1 MPRLVGLAWLVVRP
15 ARRRRRSW
23 IVTPCFARV
32 TIHDPGRP
40 CPRGTGVTAGH
51 DLVMRRR
58 RGLDTLEGRA
68 AQA

>member
-1 MPRLVGLAWLVVRP
+1 MIRLAAAAW
-15 ARRRRRSW
+15 S
-23 IVTPCFARV
+23 
-32 TIHDPGRP
+32 G
-40 CPRGTGVTAGH
+40 GTGVTAGH